1 MRIGFIGTGRIA
13 EAVVTGLC
21 TSAAPPDEVLLSP
34 RSAAIAQRLATRFP
48 TVQVAANNEAVVA
61 GSEVVALSLR
71 PAMAEEVLRPLAFRR
86 GQRVLSM
93 MALVPLARVR
103 TLVDPAEA
111 ARVLP
116 LPTAARREGPA
127 ALYPAEHWAQELFAS
142 LGELILAD
150 TEMELEA
157 LWSVTALIAAQYE
170 QLRTAADWLIGRG
183 VAPGRADRY
192 VRSMFAGITAQAVA
206 SNNSLAE
213 LRAEAETRGG
223 LNEQAL
229 RTLEAAGVFTA
240 LSHALDNVG
249 VRLNKAHER

>member
-21 TSAAPPDEVLLSP
+21 TSASSPDEVLLSP

-48 TVQVAANNEAVVA
+48 AVQVAASNEAVVA
-61 GSEVVALSLR
+61 GSEVVVLSLR
-71 PAMAEEVLRPLAFRR
+71 PAMAEEVLRPLAFRH

-103 TLVDPAEA
+103 ALVEPAEA

-127 ALYPAEHWAQELFAS
+127 VLYPAEPWAQKLFAP
-142 LGELILAD
+142 LGELVVAD

-157 LWSVTALIAAQYE
+157 LWTVTGLIAAQYE
-170 QLRTAADWLIGRG
+170 QLRTAADWLAGRG

-206 SNNSLAE
+206 SDSSLAE

-223 LNEQAL
+223 LNEQAM
-229 RTLEAAGVFTA
+229 RTLGAAGAFTA
-240 LSHALDNVG
+240 LSHALDQVAA
-249 VRLNKAHER
+249 RLDEAHER